1 MAPLNEIVEV
11 QITRG
16 SVNISQV
23 GFGTIMILGS
33 NPNFKERLQFFSDLP
48 SVADAVHGGTAAL
61 EYKAA
66 QAIFSQNPK
75 CTRIALG
82 HRGSDI
88 TVTFTGT
95 ISGGSVVAI
104 VNGHTLTQAYSAS
117 RDGTLTALAALIA
130 AVDGITSASYSDGSG
145 IMQIVGDAGTVIGL
159 RIAPH
164 VYGND
169 TLDFTIATTAVETA
183 PNALNKIVE
192 YNNDWYG
199 FILTARGGAQE
210 DAAEWAEAADMKI
223 FVTATPDP
231 DTLDP
236 GDNSSLGYDLKTLG
250 CLKTQVR
257 YAAKAATEFPD
268 AAMLGKILPYNPG
281 SYTAAFKSLAGVS
294 TDLLTTTERA
304 ACFSKNVDVYEYVGG
319 ANITRNGKVAGGEY
333 LDVMIFIDWL
343 QARCTEAIYRLLISN
358 LKIPYTEA
366 GIAAVENALTQPLK
380 AGQNAG
386 GISPTAFDDQ
396 GVQIGGFYIEVP
408 RLQDVPTIDKTNRTL
423 NDVKFVAFLAGAIQ
437 IVKVMGTVT
446 L

>member
-1 MAPLNEIVEV
+1 
-11 QITRG
+11 
-16 SVNISQV
+16 
-23 GFGTIMILGS
+23 
-33 NPNFKERLQFFSDLP
+33 
-48 SVADAVHGGTAAL
+48 
-61 EYKAA
+61 
-66 QAIFSQNPK
+66 
-75 CTRIALG
+75 
-82 HRGSDI
+82 
-88 TVTFTGT
+88 
-95 ISGGSVVAI
+95 
-104 VNGHTLTQAYSAS
+104 
-117 RDGTLTALAALIA
+117 
-130 AVDGITSASYSDGSG
+130 
-145 IMQIVGDAGTVIGL
+145 
-159 RIAPH
+159 
-164 VYGND
+164 
-169 TLDFTIATTAVETA
+169 
-183 PNALNKIVE
+183 
-192 YNNDWYG
+192 
-199 FILTARGGAQE
+199 
-210 DAAEWAEAADMKI
+210 
-223 FVTATPDP
+223 
-231 DTLDP
+231 
-236 GDNSSLGYDLKTLG
+236 
-250 CLKTQVR
+250 VR

-343 QARCTEAIYRLLISN
+343 QARCTEAIYRLLVSN

-396 GVQIGGFYIEVP
+396 GLQIGGFYIEVP

-437 IVKVMGTVT
+437 IVKVVGTVT